1 MDKKYLAQIIATDN
15 EGLQMISACTA
26 GAKVKVADIKYL
38 ASNKVFLLSIERTK
52 IETDQE
58 DKKVNSI
65 CRFDFVDKVKSKNID
80 QKNDD
85 LALDL
90 IAIDYLKN
98 KDDYEINLIFDN
110 NVLADGIELFGYEKG
125 GQDVLFVINISKMI
139 FQDNGGQT
147 FYSQPTSLKVMQ
159 GATIINEKTFDLQL
173 LNGQTVKCKQLSTRH
188 LKELIKTMEAT
199 TKDRLKRSHKK

>member
-58 DKKVNSI
+58 DKKINSI

-85 LALDL
+85 LALEL

-110 NVLADGIELFGYEKG
+110 NAYIALTTETIEVRLED
-125 GQDVLFVINISKMI
+125 Q
-139 FQDNGGQT
+139 
-147 FYSQPTSLKVMQ
+147 
-159 GATIINEKTFDLQL
+159 NEI
-173 LNGQTVKCKQLSTRH
+173 
-188 LKELIKTMEAT
+188 KE
-199 TKDRLKRSHKK
+199 

>member
-38 ASNKVFLLSIERTK
+38 ASNKVFLLSLERVK
-52 IETDQE
+52 IETDQA
-58 DKKVNSI
+58 DKIINSI

-80 QKNDD
+80 QKNEE
-85 LALDL
+85 LVLDL

-110 NVLADGIELFGYEKG
+110 NAHIALTTETIEVNLED
-125 GQDVLFVINISKMI
+125 Q
-139 FQDNGGQT
+139 
-147 FYSQPTSLKVMQ
+147 
-159 GATIINEKTFDLQL
+159 NEI
-173 LNGQTVKCKQLSTRH
+173 KQ
-188 LKELIKTMEAT
+188 
-199 TKDRLKRSHKK
+199 

>member
-52 IETDQE
+52 IETDKE
-58 DKKVNSI
+58 DKKINSV
-65 CRFDFVDKVKSKNID
+65 CRFDCVDKVKSKNID

-110 NVLADGIELFGYEKG
+110 NAYIALTTETIEVRLED
-125 GQDVLFVINISKMI
+125 Q
-139 FQDNGGQT
+139 
-147 FYSQPTSLKVMQ
+147 
-159 GATIINEKTFDLQL
+159 NEI
-173 LNGQTVKCKQLSTRH
+173 
-188 LKELIKTMEAT
+188 KE
-199 TKDRLKRSHKK
+199 